1 MHIDSGI
8 TPEKRRC
15 IDQATFRGERISGSG
30 GGGGGGGLFG
40 PHNRNSLPFPDV
52 PLPGGRNMQRVR

>member
-8 TPEKRRC
+8 EITPEKRKC
-15 IDQATFRGERISGSG
+15 IGQATDRGERIS